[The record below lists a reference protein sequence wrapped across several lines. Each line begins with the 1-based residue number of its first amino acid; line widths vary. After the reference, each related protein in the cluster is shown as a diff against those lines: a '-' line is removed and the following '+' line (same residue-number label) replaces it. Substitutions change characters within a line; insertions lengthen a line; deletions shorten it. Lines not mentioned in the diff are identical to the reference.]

1 MEDRAFCLARMTGLS
16 LFELFIAIVLILL
29 NGAFA
34 ISELAIVS
42 SRRARLKSLAEAR
55 RRGART
61 ALALHEDPGRFLSTV
76 QIGITLIGILAGAYS
91 GAGLAAIMS
100 EWLKS
105 HGVAEH
111 WASPLGY
118 AVVVCIITY
127 LSVVIGELVPK
138 QLALRDPEQIA
149 CAVAPTM
156 SVLAR
161 STAPVAFVLDAST
174 RLIFAIMGKSKSSSS
189 AVTEEEIK
197 TLVTEAASSGVIEG
211 AEHEMISGVLRLGDR
226 SARAVMTPRT
236 DVDWLDAETEP
247 SQLLAELAES
257 QHSRLPVM
265 SGGLDN
271 VIGVI
276 QKRELLPL
284 FVSGENWKLEDYLR
298 QAPVIPDTIDALD
311 VLNVLRGAAVPMALV
326 HDEYGHFEGVVTPA
340 DLLDAIAGAFK
351 ADAGEEDPDA
361 TERPDGSWLLAGSMP
376 VDEMAERFGI
386 SLPERRT
393 YQTVAGFVVEQLQRI
408 PATGESLE
416 ALGWHFEVVD
426 LDGHRVDKVLA
437 RRLDNEDEG
446 SGD

>member
-1 MEDRAFCLARMTGLS
+1 MTGRS
-16 LFELFIAIVLILL
+16 LLELFIALVLILL

-34 ISELAIVS
+34 VSELAIVS
-42 SRRARLKSLAEAR
+42 SRRARLKTLVDAR
-55 RRGART
+55 RSGAKT

-91 GAGLAAIMS
+91 GAGLGAIMTGWLRTRGVS
-100 EWLKS
+100 EPVS
-105 HGVAEH
+105 G
-111 WASPLGY
+111 PLGY
-118 AVVVCIITY
+118 GIVVVLITY

-138 QLALRDPEQIA
+138 QLALRDPEPIA

-161 STAPVAFVLDAST
+161 CTAPVALVLDAST
-174 RLIFAIMGKSKSSSS
+174 KLIFFLLGKSKAAAS

-197 TLVTEAASSGVIEG
+197 TLVTEAATSGVIEG

-236 DVDWLDAETEP
+236 DVDWLDADTP
-247 SQLLAELAES
+247 SSELLSALAQS
-257 QHSRLPVM
+257 THSRLPVV
-265 SGGLDN
+265 SGSMDN
-271 VIGVI
+271 VIGVV
-276 QKRELLPL
+276 QKRELLPML
-284 FVSGENWKLEDYLR
+284 LSGKPWNLKDFVRE
-298 QAPVIPDTIDALD
+298 APVIPDTIDALD

-351 ADAGEEDPDA
+351 ADSGQDDPDA
-361 TERPDGSWLLAGSMP
+361 IERADGSWLLAGSMP

-386 SLPERRT
+386 TLPERRA
-393 YQTVAGFVVEQLQRI
+393 YQTVAGFVVDVLQHL
-408 PATGESLE
+408 PATGESVE
-416 ALGWHFEVVD
+416 ALGWRFEVVD

-437 RRLDNEDEG
+437 HRLSSEDDG
-446 SGD
+446 TGD